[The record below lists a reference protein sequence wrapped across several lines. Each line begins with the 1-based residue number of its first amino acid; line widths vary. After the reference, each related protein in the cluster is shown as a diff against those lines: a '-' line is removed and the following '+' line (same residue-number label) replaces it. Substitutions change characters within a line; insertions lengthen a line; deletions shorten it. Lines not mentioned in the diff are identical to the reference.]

1 MHFFH
6 HVYMLLFCRAPCF
19 SDSELWVCFHEKST
33 NLLLRT
39 VPSKVSCARTTRQF
53 AKGSKFRPARIRG
66 TSPPL
71 RTLRGWF
78 KRTASSSRTRWTL
91 WRSTFRRFKRKQGQR
106 NVPNLR
112 LRKHKLLRPLKRRRR
127 VGSRELWRPATARP
141 AVPCARKQLRNDI
154 YRYTLEKS
162 TFFSHIGLK
171 PEGSPMSVEG
181 QSQLKSFWGA
191 TSNRSIEVSW
201 SLDSCKVRSA
211 AGFMTCRFQAWE
223 IAEKS
228 FPAFL
233 TASVWAE
240 YMHQPFVS

>member
-1 MHFFH
+1 MRRAQT
-6 HVYMLLFCRAPCF
+6 YFCEQCHPRWAVRELQDNLRKGAS
-19 SDSELWVCFHEKST
+19 SDQQESGAQVRLCGHCEVDSREL
-33 NLLLRT
+33 
-39 VPSKVSCARTTRQF
+39 
-53 AKGSKFRPARIRG
+53 
-66 TSPPL
+66 
-71 RTLRGWF
+71 
-78 KRTASSSRTRWTL
+78 TASSSRTRWTL
-91 WRSTFRRFKRKQGQR
+91 WRSTFRGFKRKQGQR